1 MAIRHLGHG
10 RFVERNPAM
19 ALKTAA
25 FAPAVKRERGH
36 EKSVQ
41 LVGLAAVL
49 PGFSVDELWRSC
61 RATGERN
68 RDED

>member
-10 RFVERNPAM
+10 RFFERNPAM
-19 ALKTAA
+19 ALKAA
-25 FAPAVKRERGH
+25 ASAPVVKWGRGH
-36 EKSVQ
+36 EKSAQPVE
-41 LVGLAAVL
+41 LAAVL